1 MILFRSRLAIVAL
14 WLQEFL
20 PFMSKKTTKKPN
32 LRPHSSIMLDGP
44 DRAPSRAML
53 YPTGFRAR
61 DFNKPI
67 IGIASTWSNV
77 TPCNMHIDLLAQ
89 ESERGTNA
97 AGGKAIVF
105 NTITISDG
113 ISMGT
118 EGMKYSLVSREVIAD
133 SIETVVGCECMDGFV
148 AIGGCDKNMPAC
160 VMAMAR
166 MNRPSV
172 FVYGGTILPG
182 CITGDPSKLDIVSVF
197 EAVGAHAND
206 KITDKKLQK
215 IESCAIPGP
224 GSCGGMYTANTMASA
239 IEAMGLSLPG
249 SSAQTA
255 VGAAK
260 KRDCREAGAAVINL
274 LRLGIRPRDIMTKK
288 AFENAITVVIALG
301 GSTNAVLHL
310 LAMANAANVKLEIDD
325 FTRIG
330 KKVPVLADLK
340 PSGKYLMSELVAIGG
355 IQPMMKI
362 LLKAGLLHGNCLTV
376 TGKTIAQNL
385 RSVKPYPKGQK
396 IVRSIR
402 KPIKKESHLVVLYG
416 NLSPEGSVAKITGKE
431 GLSFTGIAR
440 PFDSEE
446 KAMKAILAGRIQ
458 KGDVI
463 VIRYEGPK
471 GGPGMR
477 EMLGPTAAIM
487 GAGLGNDVALVT
499 DGRFSGGTHGF
510 VVGHITPEASSG
522 GPLALVQS
530 GDKITIDA
538 KSRELKL
545 GISKAELKRRR
556 EAWRKPRPR
565 YTKGVLAKYAH
576 LVTDASHGAV
586 TDSDLNLG

>member
-1 MILFRSRLAIVAL
+1 
-14 WLQEFL
+14 
-20 PFMSKKTTKKPN
+20 
-32 LRPHSSIMLDGP
+32 MLDGP

-53 YPTGFRAR
+53 YPTGFKSK
-61 DFNKPI
+61 DFDKPV

-206 KITDKKLQK
+206 KITDKKLRK

-239 IEAMGLSLPG
+239 IEAMGMSLPG

-274 LRLGIRPRDIMTKK
+274 LRLGIRPRDIMTQK

-310 LAMANAANVKLEIDD
+310 LAMANAANVKLGIDD

-376 TGKTIAQNL
+376 TGKTVAQNL
-385 RSVKPYPKGQK
+385 RGVKPYPKGQK
-396 IVRSIR
+396 IVQSIR

-431 GLSFTGIAR
+431 GLIFTGISR

-446 KAMKAILAGRIQ
+446 KAMKAILAGKIK

-487 GAGLGNDVALVT
+487 GAGLGNGVALIT

-522 GPLALVQS
+522 GPLALVQN

-538 KSRELKL
+538 KSRQLNL

-586 TDSDLNLG
+586 TDSGLDLD